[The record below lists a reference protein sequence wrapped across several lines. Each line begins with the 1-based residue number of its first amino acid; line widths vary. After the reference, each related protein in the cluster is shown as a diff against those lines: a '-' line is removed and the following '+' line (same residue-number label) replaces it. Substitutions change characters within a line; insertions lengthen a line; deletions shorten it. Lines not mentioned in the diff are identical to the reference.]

1 MGIGKGLQQ
10 GEATL
15 LRRQLVRQFGPLP
28 SWAEQRLEQASLEE
42 LEHWADRVLEASK
55 LAEVFDLPA

>member
-1 MGIGKGLQQ
+1 M
-10 GEATL
+10 
-15 LRRQLVRQFGPLP
+15 P

-42 LEHWADRVLEASK
+42 LERWAERVLEAPT